1 MKLGDR
7 MKMYENASKFKF
19 TRRMPLIIRLDGKA
33 FHTFT
38 KGMDKPFDKWLI
50 NAMQQTTQYL
60 VNNIQGCKL
69 GYTQS
74 DEISLLLTDYDNF
87 DTEAWFD
94 KKVQKVVSIAAS
106 MATAYFNEFQLNNG
120 GLALFDARAFVI
132 SKEEVANYF
141 IWRQQDWTRNSIQMV
156 AQANFPKKTLFGISC
171 NELQNK
177 LLTEKDINWSNYASH
192 LKRGA
197 CVTLEKIDLNIPIFS
212 IEREYI
218 ERFVYLGDED
228 ANRSSK

>member
-7 MKMYENASKFKF
+7 MKMYESASQIKL

-38 KGMDKPFDKWLI
+38 RGMDKPFDKWLI
-50 NAMQQTTQYL
+50 NAMQQTTEYL

-74 DEISLLLTDYDNF
+74 DEINLLLTDYDNF

-94 KKVQKVVSIAAS
+94 KKLQKIVSIAAS
-106 MATAYFNEFQLNNG
+106 MATAYFNKFDLKNG
-120 GLALFDARAFVI
+120 SIALFDARAFVI
-132 SKEEVANYF
+132 PKEEVANYF
-141 IWRQQDWTRNSIQMV
+141 VWRQQDWTRNSVQMV
-156 AQANFPKKTLFGISC
+156 AQANFPKKSLFGISC

-177 LLTEKDINWSNYASH
+177 LLTEKDINWNDFEPY
-192 LKRGA
+192 LKRGT
-197 CVTLEKIDLNIPIFS
+197 CVTINEGIDLNIPIFT
-212 IEREYI
+212 EDREYI
-218 ERFVYLGDED
+218 ERFINIDTEE
-228 ANRSSK
+228 K